1 MLRIAPT
8 AHAARTAPSASF
20 IARSLPR
27 PRLAALA
34 LSFAIGLP
42 GAAMSAEPD
51 SVTMNLMPLPGSRQ
65 QLDLK
70 TDMRMAMAME
80 LGPGAPES
88 ARANAAKL
96 AEAGRFT
103 MQSEMRQTVV
113 TTPKAKDG
121 SYTMQ
126 ADMVTLKSEMRDAQ
140 GNVKPMPSMGK
151 VVFKAGLKDDQIQS
165 VHVEM
170 DPNSPMA
177 QAWTQEMSQQIFDKS
192 FDWMRKFN
200 GTTLKV
206 GESIELPM
214 DVALPPQVAAGMG
227 KVVGRYTL
235 TDLTKGI
242 ASFDVGVKMDMSM
255 TLPTPG
261 ASAASG
267 AAPAPAESASAA
279 DGVGQA
285 TMTGAGG
292 GKMVIRMADRLIL
305 RNDMALTLDMDIG
318 VQPGVRMKMKM
329 EMDMQGVGKTL
340 AAAKGAAPA
349 KKTKG

>member
-1 MLRIAPT
+1 
-8 AHAARTAPSASF
+8 
-20 IARSLPR
+20 
-27 PRLAALA
+27 
-34 LSFAIGLP
+34 
-42 GAAMSAEPD
+42 
-51 SVTMNLMPLPGSRQ
+51 
-65 QLDLK
+65 
-70 TDMRMAMAME
+70 
-80 LGPGAPES
+80 
-88 ARANAAKL
+88 
-96 AEAGRFT
+96 
-103 MQSEMRQTVV
+103 
-113 TTPKAKDG
+113 
-121 SYTMQ
+121 
-126 ADMVTLKSEMRDAQ
+126 MVTLKSEMRDAQ

-165 VHVEM
+165 INVEM

-214 DVALPPQVAAGMG
+214 DVALPAQVAAGMG

-235 TDLTKGI
+235 TDLTKGV

-267 AAPAPAESASAA
+267 AVPAPAESASAA

-285 TMTGAGG
+285 KMTGAGG
-292 GKMVIRMADRLIL
+292 GKMVIRMADRLML

-318 VQPGVRMKMKM
+318 VQPGVRMNMKM
-329 EMDMQGVGKTL
+329 EMDMQGVGKAL
-340 AAAKGAAPA
+340 AAAKGSAPA